1 MNKIIKDT
9 IIMAVIVGSS
19 VSLTSVS
26 VIKYLNRYGYKSH
39 EAYEECRRA
48 YFDYLVKH
56 RELPVSIDF
65 LPLDIRTSLGSP
77 YNRIRYY
84 EPSGEIFYVE
94 PGSFVVIPIGCL
106 KKGASNAASQ
116 GN

>member
-1 MNKIIKDT
+1 
-9 IIMAVIVGSS
+9 MAVIIGSS
-19 VSLTSVS
+19 VSFTSIS
-26 VIKYLNRYGYKSH
+26 VIKCLNRYGYKSH

-77 YNRIRYY
+77 CNRIIYN
-84 EPSGEIFYVE
+84 ELSGEISYAE

-106 KKGASNAASQ
+106 KKGASNADSQ